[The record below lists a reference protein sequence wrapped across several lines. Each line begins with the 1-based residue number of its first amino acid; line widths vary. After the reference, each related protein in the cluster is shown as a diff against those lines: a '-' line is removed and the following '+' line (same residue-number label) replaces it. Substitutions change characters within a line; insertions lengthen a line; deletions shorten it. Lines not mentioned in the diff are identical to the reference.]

1 MIRIIKDVH
10 ASGILHRDIK
20 PANFCISK
28 DATLDNL
35 ATGLEQIYLIDFG
48 LSKPYLGR
56 HGKHIPMIGEKE
68 LVGTPRYAS

>member
-1 MIRIIKDVH
+1 MLQIIRHVH
-10 ASGILHRDIK
+10 EQGILHRDIK

-28 DATLDNL
+28 DASVANL
-35 ATGLEQIYLIDFG
+35 ATGLESIYLIDFG

-56 HGKHIPMIGEKE
+56 HGKHIPMIEDKE